1 MAIIHYNNKN
11 EITSITHKGM
21 VVESGIEIVQVM
33 SDVYEDWAYGVVYDV
48 VADKV
53 TRIYARAEVDAS
65 EELIALYK
73 KHIVNEKRHL
83 EAVHKWKL
91 HNAQVETAHSL
102 NITVKQL
109 KKLVR
114 TYGDGKIFDGCVELL
129 SVKKFKS
136 AFRES
141 LATQL
146 RTWLNDPA
154 PKFKFPFSP
163 KQEECV
169 IPYRS
174 RRW

>member
-1 MAIIHYNNKN
+1 MAIKHTNNKN

-21 VVESGIEIVQVM
+21 VVEAGYETVQVM
-33 SDVYEDWAYGVVYDV
+33 SDVWERWAYGIVYDV
-48 VADKV
+48 VTDTATTIYESAD
-53 TRIYARAEVDAS
+53 VDAS
-65 EELIALYK
+65 EGLIALYN
-73 KHIVNEKRHL
+73 KHLDNKRRHLKAVSMWNRHNEKI
-83 EAVHKWKL
+83 
-91 HNAQVETAHSL
+91 ETAHSL

-136 AFRES
+136 TFRES

-169 IPYRS
+169 IPYRF

>member
-1 MAIIHYNNKN
+1 MAIIHTNDKN

-21 VVESGIEIVQVM
+21 VVETGTESVQIM
-33 SDVYEDWAYGVVYDV
+33 SDVWESWAYGIVYDA

-53 TRIYARAEVDAS
+53 TKIYALAEVDAS

-73 KHIVNEKRHL
+73 KHNVNEKRHY
-83 EAVHKWKL
+83 EAVRKWNL
-91 HNAQVETAHSL
+91 HNAQIETAHSL
-102 NITVKQL
+102 NITAKQL

-114 TYGDGKIFDGCVELL
+114 TYGDGKIFDGCMELL

>member
-1 MAIIHYNNKN
+1 MAIKHYTNN

-48 VADKV
+48 VTDKV
-53 TRIYARAEVDAS
+53 TRIYGRAEVDAS
-65 EELIALYK
+65 EELIVLYK

>member
-1 MAIIHYNNKN
+1 MPIIHINDKN
-11 EITSITHKGM
+11 EITITHKGM
-21 VVESGIEIVQVM
+21 VVETGIETVRVM
-33 SDVYEDWAYGVVYDV
+33 SDVYEDWVYGIVYDA

-53 TRIYARAEVDAS
+53 TKIYERAQVDAS
-65 EELIALYK
+65 EELIYLYK
-73 KHIVNEKRHL
+73 KHLENEKRHN
-83 EAVHKWKL
+83 EAIRKWNI
-91 HNAQVETAHSL
+91 HNGQIETAHSL
-102 NITVKQL
+102 NITIKQL
-109 KKLVR
+109 RKLVN
-114 TYGDGKIFDGCVELL
+114 TYGDGRVFEGCVELL

-154 PKFKFPFSP
+154 PKFKFPFSH

>member
-1 MAIIHYNNKN
+1 MAIIHTNDKN
-11 EITSITHKGM
+11 EITITHKGM
-21 VVESGIEIVQVM
+21 VVETGIETVQVM

-48 VADKV
+48 VTDTA

-73 KHIVNEKRHL
+73 KHVENEKRHL

-109 KKLVR
+109 KKLIR

-146 RTWLNDPA
+146 RTWLNDQT

-174 RRW
+174 HR

>member
-1 MAIIHYNNKN
+1 MAIIHTNDKN

-21 VVESGIEIVQVM
+21 VVETGIETVQVM
-33 SDVYEDWAYGVVYDV
+33 SDVYEDWAYGIVYDV
-48 VADKV
+48 AADKV
-53 TRIYARAEVDAS
+53 TKIYARAEVDAS
-65 EELIALYK
+65 EELISLYK
-73 KHIVNEKRHL
+73 KHLENERRHL
-83 EAVHKWKL
+83 QAVKMWNI
-91 HNAQVETAHSL
+91 HNGQIETAHSL

-146 RTWLNDPA
+146 RTWLNDPT

>member
-1 MAIIHYNNKN
+1 MAIIAINNNN
-11 EITSITHKGM
+11 EKTITYKGM
-21 VVESGIEIVQVM
+21 VVEAGYEDVRIM
-33 SDVYEDWAYGVVYDV
+33 SDVWAMEAYGIVYDV
-48 VADKV
+48 VTDKV
-53 TRIYARAEVDAS
+53 MKIWHKAEVDAS
-65 EELIALYK
+65 PELIALYK
-73 KHIVNEKRHL
+73 KHVENEKRHY
-83 EAVHKWKL
+83 EAVRKWNL
-91 HNAQVETAHSL
+91 HNAQLETAHSL

>member
-1 MAIIHYNNKN
+1 MAIIAINNNN
-11 EITSITHKGM
+11 EKTITYKGM
-21 VVESGIEIVQVM
+21 VVEAGYEDVRIM
-33 SDVYEDWAYGVVYDV
+33 SDVWAMEAYGIVYDV
-48 VADKV
+48 VTDKV
-53 TRIYARAEVDAS
+53 MKIWHKAEVDAS
-65 EELIALYK
+65 PELIALYK
-73 KHIVNEKRHL
+73 KHVENEKRHY
-83 EAVHKWKL
+83 EAVRQWNL
-91 HNAQVETAHSL
+91 HNAQLETAHSL

>member
-1 MAIIHYNNKN
+1 MAIIYTNNKN

-21 VVESGIEIVQVM
+21 VVESGYERVQVM
-33 SDVYEDWAYGVVYDV
+33 SDVWESWSYGIVYDV
-48 VADKV
+48 VTDKV
-53 TRIYARAEVDAS
+53 TKIYARAEVDAS

-73 KHIVNEKRHL
+73 KHIENEKRHN
-83 EAVHKWKL
+83 EAVRKWNL
-91 HNAQVETAHSL
+91 HNAQIEKAHSL

-109 KKLVR
+109 NKLVS
-114 TYGDGKIFDGCVELL
+114 TYGDGRVFEGCVELL

-141 LATQL
+141 LSTQL

-154 PKFKFPFSP
+154 PKFKFPFSH

>member
-1 MAIIHYNNKN
+1 M
-11 EITSITHKGM
+11 
-21 VVESGIEIVQVM
+21 
-33 SDVYEDWAYGVVYDV
+33 
-48 VADKV
+48 
-53 TRIYARAEVDAS
+53 DAS
-65 EELIALYK
+65 DELIALYK
-73 KHIVNEKRHL
+73 KHLENEKRHN
-83 EAVHKWKL
+83 EAVLKWNL
-91 HNAQVETAHSL
+91 HNAQIEKAHSL

-109 KKLVR
+109 NKLVR

-154 PKFKFPFSP
+154 PKFKFPFSHR
-163 KQEECV
+163 QEECV

>member
-1 MAIIHYNNKN
+1 MAIIHTNDKN
-11 EITSITHKGM
+11 EITSITHNGM
-21 VVESGIEIVQVM
+21 VVETGIEAVRVM
-33 SDVYEDWAYGVVYDV
+33 SDVYEDWVYGIVYDA

-53 TRIYARAEVDAS
+53 TKIYDRAQVDAS
-65 EELIALYK
+65 DELIALYK
-73 KHIVNEKRHL
+73 KHLENEKRHN
-83 EAVHKWKL
+83 EAVCKWNL
-91 HNAQVETAHSL
+91 HNAQIEKAHSL

-109 KKLVR
+109 NKLVR

-154 PKFKFPFSP
+154 PKFKFPFSHR
-163 KQEECV
+163 QEECV

>member
-1 MAIIHYNNKN
+1 MAIKHINNKN

-21 VVESGIEIVQVM
+21 VVEAGYETVQVM
-33 SDVYEDWAYGVVYDV
+33 SDVWERWAYGIVYDV
-48 VADKV
+48 VTDQA
-53 TRIYARAEVDAS
+53 TTIYACAEVDAS
-65 EELIALYK
+65 KELIALYK
-73 KHIVNEKRHL
+73 KHVENEKRHY
-83 EAVHKWKL
+83 EAVRKWNL
-91 HNAQVETAHSL
+91 HNTQVETAHSL

-114 TYGDGKIFDGCVELL
+114 TYGDGRIFEGCVELL